1 MVSFHVVISA
11 LADCAALLT
20 PGAGLAPQPAT
31 SRRTHGLDLAG
42 TIARPAVAANTST
55 VPSHAYAPGRTMQ
68 ANAAGYVPASAW
80 RGSVLIW
87 IAGWEGKA
95 EDCQEAETKPTKLK
109 NYDTKMSQM

>member
-1 MVSFHVVISA
+1 MVSFHVVVSA

-68 ANAAGYVPASAW
+68 AIVAGYVPAEVVA
-80 RGSVLIW
+80 VLC
-87 IAGWEGKA
+87 AA
-95 EDCQEAETKPTKLK
+95 DPAHADARAFLFAAAALDEAAVV
-109 NYDTKMSQM
+109 S

>member
-1 MVSFHVVISA
+1 MVSFQVVVSA

-20 PGAGLAPQPAT
+20 PGVGLAPQPAT

-55 VPSHAYAPGRTMQ
+55 VPSHAYAPGRTM
-68 ANAAGYVPASAW
+68 
-80 RGSVLIW
+80 GSVLIW